1 MLNLLQYVF
10 HDRPFSPAH
19 REMFSYLPAEN
30 FSLHSQLSLMIWDIT
45 GKQLFLFQ
53 LSLADGET

>member
-1 MLNLLQYVF
+1 MLSLLQYVF

-19 REMFSYLPAEN
+19 REMLSYLPAEN
-30 FSLHSQLSLMIWDIT
+30 FALQSRVSLMIWDIT
-45 GKQLFLFQ
+45 GTVFLCR